1 MMERVWLSRCGGYAP
16 EELFRQVEESFDMLG
31 VWDEIKPGMTV
42 VIKPNLVMSS
52 KPGNA
57 IATHP
62 ALVAAVGKC
71 VQKAGADVVIA
82 ESPGGPYT
90 PAAMKAVFRGCGYT
104 DMAKD
109 CGFTLYT
116 DCKSRE
122 VSLPGAVRCRQL
134 SVVEPFLTRE
144 YLIDMAKLK
153 THSMVGFSGAV
164 KNLFGTVP
172 GLQKPELHC
181 RFPEKQPFSEML
193 VDLCDFL
200 KPDLC
205 FLDGILAMEGN
216 GPTGG
221 RPRNLGVLG
230 ASKSPYALDVCGA
243 ALIGLEPESVLMLK
257 EADRRGLGPISP
269 EECQLVKES
278 VEALAQPDFLKAE
291 ASSTD
296 FIDRLPKFLRP
307 AAKKIATPTPK
318 IRKADCVGCGK
329 CAESCPQHTIV
340 IRDGKAVIDYK
351 KCIRCFCCHEMCP
364 KHVIDIR
371 RWGLLHF

>member
-1 MMERVWLSRCGGYAP
+1 MSQRVWLSRCGGYAP
-16 EELFRQVEESFDMLG
+16 EELLRQVEEAFTALG
-31 VWDEIKPGMTV
+31 VWEELKPGMQV

-52 KPGNA
+52 KPEAA

-62 ALVAAVGKC
+62 ALVAAVGRC
-71 VQKAGADVVIA
+71 VQKAGGEVIIA

-90 PAAMKAVFRGCGYT
+90 PAAMKAVFRGCGYA
-104 DMAKD
+104 DMAKEW
-109 CGFTLYT
+109 GFTLYT
-116 DCKSRE
+116 ECKSRE

-134 SVVEPFLTRE
+134 SVVEPFLTRD
-144 YLIDMAKLK
+144 YLIDLAKLK

-164 KNLFGTVP
+164 KNLFGAVP

-200 KPDLC
+200 RPDLC
-205 FLDGILAMEGN
+205 FLDGVLAMEGN

-221 RPRNLGVLG
+221 SPRKVGVLG

-257 EADRRGLGPISP
+257 EAHRRGLGPISP
-269 EECQLVKES
+269 KECQLLKEQ
-278 VEALAQPDFLKAE
+278 VETLAQPDFVKAK

-296 FIDRLPKFLRP
+296 FLDRVPAFLRP
-307 AAKKIATPTPK
+307 AAKRLATPAPK
-318 IRKADCVGCGK
+318 IRRKECVGCGK
-329 CAESCPQHTIV
+329 CAESCPQHTIA
-340 IRDGKAVIDYK
+340 IREGKAVIDYK
-351 KCIRCFCCHEMCP
+351 QCIRCFCCHEMCP

-371 RWGLLHF
+371 RWSLLHF

>member
-1 MMERVWLSRCGGYAP
+1 MSQRVWLSRCGGYAP
-16 EELFRQVEESFDMLG
+16 EELLRQVEEAFTVLG
-31 VWDEIKPGMTV
+31 VWEELKPGMQV

-52 KPGNA
+52 KPEAA

-62 ALVAAVGKC
+62 ALVAAVGRC
-71 VQKAGADVVIA
+71 VQKAGGEVIIA

-90 PAAMKAVFRGCGYT
+90 PAAMKAVFRGCGYA
-104 DMAKD
+104 DMAKEW
-109 CGFTLYT
+109 GFTLYT
-116 DCKSRE
+116 ECKSRE

-134 SVVEPFLTRE
+134 SVVEPFLTRD
-144 YLIDMAKLK
+144 YLIDLAKLK

-164 KNLFGTVP
+164 KNLFGAVP

-221 RPRNLGVLG
+221 SPRKAGVLG

-257 EADRRGLGPISP
+257 EAHHRGLGPISP
-269 EECQLVKES
+269 KECQLLKEQ
-278 VEALAQPDFLKAE
+278 VETLAQPDFVKAK

-296 FIDRLPKFLRP
+296 FLDRVPAFLRP
-307 AAKKIATPTPK
+307 AAKRLATPAPK
-318 IRKADCVGCGK
+318 IRRKECVGCGK
-329 CAESCPQHTIV
+329 CAESCPQHTIA
-340 IRDGKAVIDYK
+340 IREGKAVIDYK
-351 KCIRCFCCHEMCP
+351 QCIRCFCCHEMCP

-371 RWGLLHF
+371 RWSLLHF